1 MLIYSASIHS
11 SPLCSTHTR
20 VKIFCNLLLSYFWCR
35 LETARIGFA
44 CGPRVSKTGATGAFT
59 NMINMTNMIN
69 QMLPLLTTMTIPQ
82 TKVTKSQRMKQKLN
96 DRLYKMQKIWK
107 WEQEW
112 KKKLKTLRLEILVWL
127 TKKFNLF
134 LENAYYTINLGEQT
148 DSLKCHKHHI
158 EYHVKGEFHKLIE
171 TKEATIVEKLSTDI
185 RLGQK
190 VKVLSSIKK

>member
-1 MLIYSASIHS
+1 M
-11 SPLCSTHTR
+11 
-20 VKIFCNLLLSYFWCR
+20 
-35 LETARIGFA
+35 
-44 CGPRVSKTGATGAFT
+44 
-59 NMINMTNMIN
+59 
-69 QMLPLLTTMTIPQ
+69 
-82 TKVTKSQRMKQKLN
+82 
-96 DRLYKMQKIWK
+96 
-107 WEQEW
+107 
-112 KKKLKTLRLEILVWL
+112 

-190 VKVLSSIKK
+190 VKVLSSIKKIELENKLEKTNELNEQISAIKRKYSQKLK